1 MIRALSEFIVKY
13 FVQDILA
20 AFGIKTAVK
29 KTTFQLSA
37 LQNHFVLNR
46 YPSKEE
52 RKKLGLEIGMSA
64 NQVKWWFEKERKK
77 IQ

>member
-1 MIRALSEFIVKY
+1 MDVNIYPFFTIH
-13 FVQDILA
+13 VQDILA

-29 KTTFQLSA
+29 KTSFQLSS
-37 LQNHFVLNR
+37 LQNLFSQNR

-52 RKKLGLEIGMSA
+52 RKKLGMEIGMSA

-77 IQ
+77 FN

>member
-1 MIRALSEFIVKY
+1 MIRAFSEFIVKY

-52 RKKLGLEIGMSA
+52 RKKLGVEIGMSA

-77 IQ
+77 FH